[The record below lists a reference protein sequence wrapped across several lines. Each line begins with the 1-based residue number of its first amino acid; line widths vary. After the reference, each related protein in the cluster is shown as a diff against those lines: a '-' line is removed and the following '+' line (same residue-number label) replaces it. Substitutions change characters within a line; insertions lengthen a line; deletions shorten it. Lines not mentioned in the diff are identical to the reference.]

1 MIVKNISFFASLIWI
16 SLRSRYVRRKVSNKL
31 TGNLRK
37 NKTQLH
43 IKVRNKTYRFEA
55 EKICKNEKSALAS
68 TSEPEFLENIDNIWW
83 EGSIWDR

>member
-1 MIVKNISFFASLIWI
+1 M
-16 SLRSRYVRRKVSNKL
+16 
-31 TGNLRK
+31 RK

-55 EKICKNEKSALAS
+55 EQICKDEKSALAS